1 MYLQPEDLE
10 RGARGE
16 HIAVV
21 ARTVENMNQAITEA
35 QSEVES
41 YLTARYDIRAE
52 FAKTGDSR
60 LPMVVKLVRDIAL
73 YNCFCI
79 GSPVSMPESRVTA
92 YNNAI
97 RYLKEVQAER
107 ASIDGLT
114 RLTGPTGTSS
124 YVSFGGNKKRNNQ
137 Y

>member
-16 HIAVV
+16 ILAVV
-21 ARTVENMNQAITEA
+21 TRNADNARQAIAEA
-35 QSEVES
+35 QAEVES

-73 YNCFCI
+73 YNCFNI
-79 GSPVSMPESRVTA
+79 ANPVSMPENRTTA
-92 YNNAI
+92 YNNAVKF
-97 RYLKEVQAER
+97 LKEVQAER
-107 ASIDGLT
+107 ASIDGLA
-114 RLTGPTGTSS
+114 RLTGTTGMSS
-124 YVSFGGNKKRNNQ
+124 YVSFGGNRKRKNQ
-137 Y
+137 F

>member
-10 RGARGE
+10 RGVRGE
-16 HIAVV
+16 ILSVV
-21 ARTVENMNQAITEA
+21 TRNADNVRQAIAEA
-35 QSEVES
+35 QAEVES

-73 YNCFCI
+73 YNCFNI
-79 GSPVSMPESRVTA
+79 ANPVSMPENRVTA
-92 YNNAI
+92 YNNAVKV
-97 RYLKEVQAER
+97 LKEVQAER

-114 RLTGPTGTSS
+114 RLTGTTGTSS
-124 YVSFGGNKKRNNQ
+124 YVSFGGNRKRKNQ
-137 Y
+137 F

>member
-21 ARTVENMNQAITEA
+21 ARNVEDRIQAITEA
-35 QSEVES
+35 QAEVES

-52 FAKTGDSR
+52 FAKSGDSR

-73 YNCFCI
+73 YNCFNI
-79 GSPVSMPESRVTA
+79 ANPVSMPENRVTS

-97 RYLKEVQAER
+97 KFLKEVQAER
-107 ASIDGLT
+107 ASIDGLP
-114 RLTGPTGTSS
+114 RLTGTTGTSS
-124 YVSFGGNKKRNNQ
+124 YVTFGGNRKRNNQ

>member
-10 RGARGE
+10 KGARSE

-21 ARTVENMNQAITEA
+21 TRNTDNVQQAIAEA
-35 QSEVES
+35 QAEVES

-73 YNCFCI
+73 YNCFNI
-79 GSPVSMPESRVTA
+79 ANPVSMPENRVTS

-97 RYLKEVQAER
+97 KFLKDVQAER
-107 ASIDGLT
+107 ASIDGLV
-114 RLTGPTGTSS
+114 RLTGATGGSS
-124 YVSFGGNKKRNNQ
+124 YVSFGGNRKRKNQ
-137 Y
+137 F

>member
-10 RGARGE
+10 RGVRGE
-16 HIAVV
+16 ILSVV
-21 ARTVENMNQAITEA
+21 TRNADNVRQAIAEA
-35 QSEVES
+35 QAEVES

-73 YNCFCI
+73 YNCFNI
-79 GSPVSMPESRVTA
+79 ANPVSMPENRVTA
-92 YNNAI
+92 YNNAVKF
-97 RYLKEVQAER
+97 LKEVQAER

-114 RLTGPTGTSS
+114 RLTGTTGTSS
-124 YVSFGGNKKRNNQ
+124 YVSFGGNRKRKNQ

>member
-21 ARTVENMNQAITEA
+21 ARNVENMNQAITEA
-35 QSEVES
+35 QAEVES

-79 GSPVSMPESRVTA
+79 ASPVSMPESRVTA

-124 YVSFGGNKKRNNQ
+124 YVSFGGNRKRKNQ